1 MKRLLLLI
9 PILALLLLLMGCG
22 DIDSIINNR
31 VNYMIEGWTGTY
43 TIQVGGTVGLNFT
56 GEYEAWLF
64 HFDPDTQSL
73 SYSKDSYSVEGQ
85 VPEEY
90 TFVGGSTA
98 AFFQKRTGG
107 DETLRVEV
115 WRGEVLVS
123 RKETTDP
130 WGAVW
135 IIGGLYGEG

>member
-9 PILALLLLLMGCG
+9 SILALLLLPMGCG
-22 DIDSIINNR
+22 GIEGIINSR
-31 VNYMIEGWTGTY
+31 ADAMLQEYTGTY
-43 TIQVGGTVGLNFT
+43 TIKVGGTVGLNFT
-56 GEYEAWLF
+56 GECEVWLF

-90 TFVGGSTA
+90 TFEGAVTTVI
-98 AFFQKRTGG
+98 FQKRTGG
-107 DETLRVEV
+107 DETLRVEI
-115 WRGEVLVS
+115 WKDEVFMS

-135 IIGGLYGEG
+135 VIVGL